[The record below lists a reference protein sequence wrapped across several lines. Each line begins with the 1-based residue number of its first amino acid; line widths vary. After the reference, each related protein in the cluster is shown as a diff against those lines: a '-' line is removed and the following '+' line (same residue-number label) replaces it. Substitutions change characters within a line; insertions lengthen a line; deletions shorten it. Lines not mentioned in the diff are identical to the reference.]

1 MPPNTDLLKVWLEEI
16 IQQHARTSDVQT
28 TCVNARAP
36 GRNRN
41 RAVSDSSVAPPTVS
55 RQHQPLRSART
66 DEDVPTGRLS
76 QLHLNQSMPFPSLPP
91 PPVVTDTPSSSPDW
105 ELQSTTSA
113 PISATRPTTY
123 SAASGS
129 QKGSRSRSP
138 VKSPLDLQFTTKPL
152 RYEPALPAVSA
163 TSSILSNVDK
173 SLLRDLKKIA
183 TGQGT
188 IPRSVQHEVEGV
200 LGELDEVMSWMLK
213 NDDEDGIVLPGL
225 RREFDDVKDLVARS
239 IECDVMEM
247 SEAAWNTDVHMP
259 LLHLALRGSPAVG
272 AYNITTAR
280 PCREL
285 LPKSL
290 AVEESEAKLVD
301 LSINVRPEMEPAVAE
316 HIRLLLAAEP
326 VALRTINQSLYKLLC
341 WRPSAVCIETKG
353 AASGGANELEARS
366 QLLQWTSAWLTR
378 MRRFLSARSVDQIE
392 ADATM
397 AKLGFPVII
406 VSCSA
411 WHLYLIKDTSAAVTM
426 YSILELG
433 DTHSVLGIYK
443 LLSSLQ
449 RLAEWAKGPFWS
461 WFKQDILAFQA
472 Q

>member
-1 MPPNTDLLKVWLEEI
+1 M
-16 IQQHARTSDVQT
+16 
-28 TCVNARAP
+28 
-36 GRNRN
+36 
-41 RAVSDSSVAPPTVS
+41 SDSSVAPAAAG
-55 RQHQPLRSART
+55 RRRQPLRSAKT
-66 DEDVPTGRLS
+66 DEDVPTGRLLR
-76 QLHLNQSMPFPSLPP
+76 LHLSQSVPFPSLPP
-91 PPVVTDTPSSSPDW
+91 PVVADAQSSSPDW
-105 ELQSTTSA
+105 ELQSTASA

-123 SAASGS
+123 SAAGSS

-138 VKSPLDLQFTTKPL
+138 IKSPLDLRFTTKPL

-163 TSSILSNVDK
+163 TSSTLSDVDK

-188 IPRSVQHEVEGV
+188 IPRSVQQEVEDV
-200 LGELDEVMSWMLK
+200 LGELDEVAYWMLRD
-213 NDDEDGIVLPGL
+213 DDEDSTVLPRL

-316 HIRLLLAAEP
+316 HIRLLAAEP
-326 VALRTINQSLYKLLC
+326 VSLRTINQSLYKSLC

-353 AASGGANELEARS
+353 AASGGTNELEARS

-378 MRRFLSARSVDQIE
+378 MRSFLHARS
-392 ADATM
+392 
-397 AKLGFPVII
+397 LGFPAII

-443 LLSSLQ
+443 LLSSLR

-461 WFKQDILAFQA
+461 WFKQDVLAFQA
-472 Q
+472 PEISQAC